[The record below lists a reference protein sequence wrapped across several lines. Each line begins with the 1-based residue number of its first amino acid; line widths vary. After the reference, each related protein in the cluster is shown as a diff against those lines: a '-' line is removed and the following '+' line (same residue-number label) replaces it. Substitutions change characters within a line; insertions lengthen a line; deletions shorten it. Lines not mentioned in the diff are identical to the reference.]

1 MSDVS
6 MSDNNGGGA
15 GDDLPGERLAILDA
29 GSQVLICT
37 CRTYTK
43 IQKVGTFYKDVYTF
57 TTGLFVFS

>member
-29 GSQVLICT
+29 GSQVLTLDLI
-37 CRTYTK
+37 
-43 IQKVGTFYKDVYTF
+43 
-57 TTGLFVFS
+57 L